1 VSAGPTTNAPTLRIE
16 PLGATVPVAAGQT
29 LLEAAR
35 AAGIVLR
42 SACRNGT
49 CRECLAKLVDGRV
62 RYRVEWPGL
71 APDERADGFTLP
83 CVALPDGDVVLWQP
97 LVDAAP

>member
-1 VSAGPTTNAPTLRIE
+1 MSTGTNTNAPTLRIE

-35 AAGIVLR
+35 AAGIGLR

-49 CRECLAKLVDGRV
+49 CRECLAKLVEGHV
-62 RYRVEWPGL
+62 RYRVDWPGL
-71 APDERADGFTLP
+71 APDERAEGFTLP
-83 CVALPDGDVVLWQP
+83 CVALPEGDVVLWQP
-97 LVDAAP
+97 RVDAVP

>member
-1 VSAGPTTNAPTLRIE
+1 MSAPATAQLRIE
-16 PLGATVPVAAGQT
+16 PLGATVPVVAGQT

-49 CRECLAKLVDGRV
+49 CRECLAKLVEGRV
-62 RYRVEWPGL
+62 RYRVDWPGL
-71 APDERADGFTLP
+71 ASDERAEGLTLP
-83 CVALPDGDVVLWQP
+83 CVALPEGDVVLWQP
-97 LVDAAP
+97 LVDARP

>member
-1 VSAGPTTNAPTLRIE
+1 MSAGATTNATSLRIE

-49 CRECLAKLVDGRV
+49 CRECLAKLVEGRV
-62 RYRVEWPGL
+62 HYRVDWPGL

-97 LVDAAP
+97 KVDAAP